1 MSELPRMYTE
11 FANWWPLLSAP
22 ADYAEE
28 GAFYAAQLIAV
39 CDRVPETV
47 LELGSGGGNN
57 AWHMKQHFRL
67 TLVDQSPAM
76 LLVSQALNP
85 DLEHVQG
92 DMRTVRLDREFD
104 GVFIHDA
111 VVYMT
116 NEADVRR
123 AIETARVHCRVG
135 GAVVI
140 APDHVRETFHPT
152 TDHGGHDGEDRALR
166 YLEWTWDP
174 DPSDDTCIVDYTYT
188 LRDRNGSISIEHD
201 RHVEGIFSRERW
213 LTWLTEAGFDARAI
227 PFDHSELEPGT
238 YEVFRAKRIR

>member
-1 MSELPRMYTE
+1 MYTE

-22 ADYAEE
+22 SDYAEE
-28 GAFYAAQLIAV
+28 GAFYAAQLIAA

-57 AWHMKQHFRL
+57 AWHMKQHFRM
-67 TLVDQSPAM
+67 TLVDQSPGM

-104 GVFIHDA
+104 AVFIHDA

-140 APDHVRETFHPT
+140 APDHVRETFHPS
-152 TDHGGHDGEDRALR
+152 TDHGGHDGEGRALR

-174 DPSDDTCIVDYTYT
+174 DPSDDTCIVDYTYA
-188 LRDRNGSISIEHD
+188 LRDRDRSISIEHD
-201 RHVEGIFSRERW
+201 RHVEGIFSRGRW
-213 LTWLTEAGFDARAI
+213 LAWLIEAGFDAQAI